1 MPYTFNPF
9 TGKLDNTS
17 AGGGGGGT
25 PGGSDTQ
32 IQYNDGGSFGGA
44 TKLLYDDTASAEKL
58 TLDSADLV
66 LDDGG
71 SFTTSVQAITAT
83 ANRVVSFPDATGTV
97 ALVPG
102 ADTQIAFNNNG
113 VLDGDADF
121 TRDATS
127 GITYTPTWNNGA
139 TTFGALSVDVTN
151 TASAAASTLLD
162 LAVGGTTQLSVSIS
176 NYFSQTPVTVTSL
189 TAAATAGAGAR
200 AFVSDANAT
209 TFASIV
215 AGSGSNNVPVY
226 SDGTNWRIG

>member
-1 MPYTFNPF
+1 ME
-9 TGKLDNTS
+9 
-17 AGGGGGGT
+17 AGGVAPAAGDDTEVQYNNGGT
-25 PGGSDTQ
+25 TAGADAVLYTNTPGS
-32 IQYNDGGSFGGA
+32 
-44 TKLLYDDTASAEKL
+44 EKL
-58 TLDSADLV
+58 TLQNADLE
-66 LDDGG
+66 LNDGG
-71 SFTTSVQAITAT
+71 SFTTTVQAITAT
-83 ANRVVSFPDATGTV
+83 ADRTISFPDATGTV

-102 ADTQIAFNNNG
+102 ADTQIAFNNSG

-121 TRDATS
+121 TRDATT

-139 TTFGALSVDVTN
+139 TTFGALTVDVTN

-176 NYFSQTPVTVTSL
+176 NYFSQTPVTVASL